1 MTEDKNNKPIQSLW
15 IGDEF
20 SNIEKLSSS
29 SYLKNNHK
37 YDLYCYQDV
46 KGVPEGVNIIDANQ
60 IIPESEIFTYKSG
73 AGKGSFSAFSNMFR
87 YKLIHDKGGYWS
99 DTDVICLRG
108 FDFNRDYVFGNEI
121 ASIQN
126 GKAYGKTTASSFF
139 YCKPHSEIM
148 KSCFDVCMSKDK
160 DKVVWG
166 EIGPKL
172 LGEKVKEYNLTD
184 NIEEHYVFNP
194 IPWSQIE
201 VLFNENINF
210 EEITD
215 NCHCLHLWNEVWRR
229 HGVDKNAVF
238 NQNCIFEKLKSFY
251 L

>member
-1 MTEDKNNKPIQSLW
+1 MIEDKNNKSIQSLW
-15 IGDEF
+15 IGEEF
-20 SNIEKLSSS
+20 SNIEKLSAY
-29 SYLKNNHK
+29 SYIKNNHK

-73 AGKGSFSAFSNMFR
+73 AGKGSFSAFSNIFR
-87 YKLIHDKGGYWS
+87 YKLIYEKGGYWS
-99 DTDVICLRG
+99 DTDVVCLRG

-126 GKAYGKTTASSFF
+126 GIAYGKTIASSFF
-139 YCKPHSEIM
+139 YCKPNSEIM
-148 KSCFDVCMSKDK
+148 KSCLDVCESKDK

-172 LGEKVKEYNLTD
+172 LGEKVKEYNLT
-184 NIEEHYVFNP
+184 NHTEEHYIFNP
-194 IPWSQIE
+194 IPWSQIDF
-201 VLFNENINF
+201 LFNENANF
-210 EEITD
+210 EEIEN
-215 NCHCLHLWNEVWRR
+215 NCYCLHLWNEVWRR
-229 HGVDKNAVF
+229 NGVDKNAVF
-238 NQNCIFEKLKSFY
+238 NKDCIFEKLKSLY